1 MPCAAA
7 NGSTCGSRTTS
18 PGRRRGVG
26 SVTGATG
33 ATGGV
38 GMQRGREGGAGRR
51 DAGRRALA
59 GKLQGRHHAVQC
71 RLTRPFMPG
80 THNAPARV
88 AAAPP
93 SPAPPLPAA
102 LELRHLRAFLAVSDG
117 ASGSGATDGRA
128 PGEVHVGRAA
138 ARLHVTQPAL
148 TRQLQQLER
157 VLGLR
162 LFTRAGRRLALTP
175 AGEAF
180 RAAAGT
186 AVGGLTAAVETARR
200 VARGEVGRLAV
211 AFEGS
216 VADDLVPQ
224 AVRAFRGRY
233 PGVAVGLDDCPTAAQ
248 LERLRAGAL
257 DVGFAVTGGD
267 EDASAGA
274 GGAGPADG
282 AVDRA
287 WADGAPV
294 WEGISTT
301 LLRRIPLALLLPRGH
316 PLARLR
322 TVPVAALAGQP
333 LVVVRHPAAC
343 GVTGPLLALAR
354 AARLELVQEVGDLQA
369 LTGLVAAGLGLA
381 LVPAA
386 PTWRRSGVVTRP
398 LGPGAVGVG
407 LVLAWRRD
415 DGSAT
420 VAAFRAI
427 VAEQR
432 ALRGVAAAARPT

>member
-1 MPCAAA
+1 MPVA
-7 NGSTCGSRTTS
+7 
-18 PGRRRGVG
+18 
-26 SVTGATG
+26 
-33 ATGGV
+33 
-38 GMQRGREGGAGRR
+38 
-51 DAGRRALA
+51 
-59 GKLQGRHHAVQC
+59 
-71 RLTRPFMPG
+71 
-80 THNAPARV
+80 HNARAGV
-88 AAAPP
+88 AAAITAP
-93 SPAPPLPAA
+93 PPLPAA
-102 LELRHLRAFLAVSDG
+102 LELRHLRAFLAVSEG
-117 ASGSGATDGRA
+117 ASSDGGASDGATDGRT

-157 VLGLR
+157 VLGLP
-162 LFTRAGRRLALTP
+162 LFARAGRRLALTP

-186 AVGGLTAAVETARR
+186 ALGGLTAAVETARR

-216 VADDLVPQ
+216 VADDLVPR

-248 LERLRAGAL
+248 LDRLRAGSL
-257 DVGFAVTGGD
+257 DVGFAVTAATGD
-267 EDASAGA
+267 DREASAGVRGA
-274 GGAGPADG
+274 GGGAGATAAG
-282 AVDRA
+282 GTVDRVR
-287 WADGAPV
+287 ADGAPA
-294 WEGISTT
+294 WEGIDTT
-301 LLRRIPLALLLPRGH
+301 LLRRIPLALLLPRAH

-322 TVPVAALAGQP
+322 TVPVAVLAGRP

-354 AARLELVQEVGDLQA
+354 TARLEVVQEVGDLQA

-381 LVPAA
+381 VVPAA

-398 LGPGAVGVG
+398 LGPGAAGVA
-407 LVLAWRRD
+407 LVLAWRRGD
-415 DGSAT
+415 ASAT
-420 VAAFRAI
+420 VAAFRDV

-432 ALRGVAAAARPT
+432 AIRGVAPGARPT

>member
-1 MPCAAA
+1 M
-7 NGSTCGSRTTS
+7 SR
-18 PGRRRGVG
+18 
-26 SVTGATG
+26 A
-33 ATGGV
+33 
-38 GMQRGREGGAGRR
+38 
-51 DAGRRALA
+51 
-59 GKLQGRHHAVQC
+59 
-71 RLTRPFMPG
+71 
-80 THNAPARV
+80 HNAGEGV
-88 AAAPP
+88 TAAAPLVP
-93 SPAPPLPAA
+93 PPPLPAA
-102 LELRHLRAFLAVSDG
+102 LELRHLRAFLAASDG
-117 ASGSGATDGRA
+117 APDAGAPDGRA

-157 VLGLR
+157 VLGVR
-162 LFTRAGRRLALTP
+162 LFAGAGRRLAHTP
-175 AGEAF
+175 AGAAF

-186 AVGGLTAAVETARR
+186 AVSGLGAAVETAQR

-257 DVGFAVTGGD
+257 DVGFAVTAAADDTATDDAAVGDRPGGHR
-267 EDASAGA
+267 A
-274 GGAGPADG
+274 ADG
-282 AVDRA
+282 GV
-287 WADGAPV
+287 GNAPG
-294 WEGISTT
+294 WEGLSAT
-301 LLRRIPLALLLPRGH
+301 LLRRVPLALLLPRAH
-316 PLARLR
+316 PLARVR
-322 TVPVAALAGQP
+322 TVPLAALAGQS

-354 AARLELVQEVGDLQA
+354 AAGLEVVQEVGDLQA

-386 PTWRRSGVVTRP
+386 PTWRRAGVVTRP
-398 LGPGAVGVG
+398 LGPGAGGVA
-407 LVLAWRRD
+407 LVLVWRRGD
-415 DGSAT
+415 ASAT
-420 VAAFRAI
+420 VAAFRDV

-432 ALRGVAAAARPT
+432 APRGVAAEARPT